1 MQNVL
6 TLIADPVRADL
17 EDSIAEAARSALAAA
32 GAEPGDV
39 DWLDA
44 RVACDI
50 PFDAITPETAEQ
62 AVRGR
67 LGDATFDIAALPSKG
82 RRKKLLVSD
91 MESTIIEN
99 EMADELAEIAGVGDK
114 VAEITQRAMNGDI
127 PFRPALRERVKLLA
141 GLPAYRLGEVIAR
154 IRFVPGAFS
163 LAPTMRTNGAYTA
176 LVSGGFRMF
185 SSYVRDRAGFDSDFA
200 NDLELEGDKLSGTVV
215 EPILGADAKLDA
227 LERIAAEY
235 SISSDDA
242 LAVGDGANDLPM
254 LLAAGLGVAFRAK
267 PAVARATR
275 YRIDHGDLTALLY
288 LQGYRRDEFID

>member
-1 MQNVL
+1 MQHVL
-6 TLIADPVRADL
+6 ILIADPERADL

-32 GAEPGDV
+32 GGEPGPV
-39 DWLDA
+39 DWLD
-44 RVACDI
+44 RNIACDI
-50 PFDAITPETAEQ
+50 PFNGIAPEAADH
-62 AVRGR
+62 AVRER
-67 LGDATFDIAALPSKG
+67 LRDAAFDVAALPREG
-82 RRKKLLVSD
+82 RKKKLLVSD

-99 EMADELAEIAGVGDK
+99 EMADELAEIAGVGDE
-114 VAEITQRAMNGDI
+114 VAEITRRAMNGEI

-141 GLPAYRLGEVIAR
+141 GLPAYRLGEAIAR

-163 LAPTMRTNGAYTA
+163 LAPTMRAHGAYTA

-200 NDLELEGDKLSGTVV
+200 NDLELAGDKLSGTVV

-227 LERIAAEY
+227 LRRIAFEF

-267 PAVARATR
+267 PAVAGATH